1 MILVTGAT
9 GNIGRELSREL
20 DARGAKLRL
29 LVRDPART
37 AGLSDRAERAVGDL
51 GEPSTLAPAFAGV
64 DTLFLLTQGIGTDF
78 TTAAIAA
85 AKASGVSHIVHL
97 SSLHVTLDPL
107 PAMARW
113 HHEREEIIRA
123 SGIPATFLRPGGF
136 MTNAFDW
143 VPTILKENHV
153 LDPVG
158 PGRYAPIDPADI
170 AAVAALALTEDG
182 HQDKGYVLTGDE
194 TFTVTEQVRVISETI
209 GRAIEVREVTTPE
222 EAVRFRFPNG
232 APQALADA
240 VTEGFTL
247 MRADTVGFRTDTVER
262 LLGRKPRTF
271 ADWCA
276 RHAGAFRRPDITD
289 AGART
294 AGGARGA

>member
-9 GNIGRELSREL
+9 GNIGRELTREL
-20 DARGAKLRL
+20 DAKGAKLRL
-29 LVRDPART
+29 LVRDPARA
-37 AGLSDRAERAVGDL
+37 AGLSDHAERAVGDL
-51 GEPSTLAPAFAGV
+51 GEPSTLTPAFVGV
-64 DTLFLLTQGIGTDF
+64 DKLFLLTQGIGTDY
-78 TTAAIAA
+78 TAAAIAA
-85 AKASGVSHIVHL
+85 AEAAGVSHIVHL
-97 SSLHVTLDPL
+97 SSFHVTFDPL

-143 VPTILKENHV
+143 LPTIREGNHV

-170 AAVAALALTEDG
+170 AAVAALVLTEDG
-182 HQDKGYVLTGDE
+182 HQDKEYVLTGDE

-209 GRAIEVREVTTPE
+209 GRDIEVREVTTPD

-240 VTEGFTL
+240 VAAGFKL

-271 ADWCA
+271 TDWCA
-276 RHAGAFRRPDITD
+276 RNADAFRRPET
-289 AGART
+289 T
-294 AGGARGA
+294 